1 MRKYLIERSLPGI
14 GRASAVQ
21 LRQAAETSNEALA
34 RLAPDVQWVHSFVTD
49 DATFCIYLARDAELV
64 RRHAELSG
72 FPATRITE
80 VRTLFDPTTAT
91 APALAGGVVR

>member
-1 MRKYLIERSLPGI
+1 MRKYLIERALPGI
-14 GRASAVQ
+14 GRASTAQ

-34 RLAPDVQWVHSFVTD
+34 QLAPDVQWVHSFVTD
-49 DATFCIYLARDAELV
+49 EATFCVYLARDTELV

-80 VRTLFDPTTAT
+80 VRTMFDPTTAV
-91 APALAGGVVR
+91 APVADGGGL

>member
-1 MRKYLIERSLPGI
+1 MRKYLIERALPGI
-14 GRASAVQ
+14 GRAGAAE
-21 LRQAAETSNEALA
+21 LRQAAETSNDALA

-49 DATFCIYLARDAELV
+49 DATFCLYLARDAELV

-80 VRTLFDPTTAT
+80 VRTIFDPTTAT
-91 APALAGGVVR
+91 APVMNGGVVR

>member
-14 GRASAVQ
+14 GRAGAVQ
-21 LRQAAETSNEALA
+21 LRQAAETSNDALA

-49 DATFCIYLARDAELV
+49 DATFCVYLARDAEMV

-80 VRTLFDPTTAT
+80 VRTMFDPTTAS
-91 APALAGGVVR
+91 APALGGGVAR